1 MIGPL
6 HNTLDYPHQASKF
19 KRSGLADW
27 LELYFHDHGFLRI
40 AFHNLYQI
48 DKNMWRS
55 NQPSPK
61 QIEIAHKNLGIKTI
75 LNLRGPRESGG
86 WQLEAEACDKM
97 GIELVNFRV
106 RSRAAPETEMLLKL
120 PELFSSIQHPTL
132 LHCKS
137 GADRAGLMSALYVL
151 MVMKQPAIEA
161 LKQLSFKYLHVKQA
175 KTGILDAFIASY
187 IPFESQGMEFMRWVE
202 EVYEPEKLVQ
212 EFKAQPLA
220 TRFVDSIL
228 KRE

>member
-1 MIGPL
+1 MCQL
-6 HNTLDYPHQASKF
+6 QNALDYPHKASKF

-27 LELYFHDHGFLRI
+27 LELYIYDHGFLRV

-48 DKNMWRS
+48 DNNMWRS

-61 QIEIAHKNLGIKTI
+61 QIEIAKKNLGIKAI
-75 LNLRGPRESGG
+75 LNLRGPRVSGG

-97 GIELVNFRV
+97 GLELVNFRV
-106 RSRAAPETEMLLKL
+106 RSRAAPEKEMLLKL
-120 PELFSSIQHPTL
+120 PKLFSSIQQPTL

-137 GADRAGLMSALYVL
+137 GADRAGLISALYVL
-151 MVMKQPAIEA
+151 MVMKQPATEA
-161 LKQLSFKYLHVKQA
+161 LKQLSFKYLHVKHA

-187 IPFESQGMEFMRWVE
+187 IPFESQGMDFMQWVK
-202 EVYEPEKLVQ
+202 EVYEPEKLLQ

-220 TRFVDSIL
+220 SRFVDSIL